1 MTDSTSHRAQH
12 SVDPTEPEPNFIK
25 WLRENCVPIVGM
37 VFGALVLCL
46 IGHYSSTTVDWER
59 TKDFAEAS
67 ANVTQSLALIAGGVW
82 AYFKFAKGRTFR
94 DRLNPTVSGKLVSID
109 GSVFLIGT
117 IQLQNVGL
125 SRISFDHEAS
135 SLAVFEFVPSQPK
148 EILRVNNSLVTYF
161 SVFGDTDR
169 YIEPNEV
176 VERQTLIALPSGSR
190 VGYQLEFKV
199 LSDSGYI
206 WRATTV
212 VDKSAIA
219 HNEVRYLFGL
229 ENKRNEVD

>member
-1 MTDSTSHRAQH
+1 MTDSTSHPSED
-12 SVDPTEPEPNFIK
+12 SVSIEPEPNFIK
-25 WLRENCVPIVGM
+25 WLKENCVPIAGM

-46 IGHYSSTTVDWER
+46 IGHYSSTTIDWAR
-59 TKDFAEAS
+59 TKDFAEAFAS
-67 ANVTQSLALIAGGVW
+67 VTQSLALIAGAVW

-109 GSVFLIGT
+109 GSAFLIGT

-125 SRISFDHEAS
+125 SRIAFDQEAS
-135 SLAVFEFVPSQPK
+135 SLAVFEFVPSQPE
-148 EILRVNNSLVTYF
+148 EILRVNNSLVAYF
-161 SVFGDTDR
+161 SVFGVTDR

-176 VERQTLIALPSGSR
+176 VERQTLIALPSGSS

-199 LSDSGYI
+199 LSDSGYL

-212 VDKSAIA
+212 VDKSALA
-219 HNEVRYLFGL
+219 HNEVGVPIRIG
-229 ENKRNEVD
+229 EQTNEVE

>member
-1 MTDSTSHRAQH
+1 M
-12 SVDPTEPEPNFIK
+12 
-25 WLRENCVPIVGM
+25 
-37 VFGALVLCL
+37 
-46 IGHYSSTTVDWER
+46 
-59 TKDFAEAS
+59 
-67 ANVTQSLALIAGGVW
+67 
-82 AYFKFAKGRTFR
+82 
-94 DRLNPTVSGKLVSID
+94 
-109 GSVFLIGT
+109 
-117 IQLQNVGL
+117 
-125 SRISFDHEAS
+125 
-135 SLAVFEFVPSQPK
+135 
-148 EILRVNNSLVTYF
+148 TYF